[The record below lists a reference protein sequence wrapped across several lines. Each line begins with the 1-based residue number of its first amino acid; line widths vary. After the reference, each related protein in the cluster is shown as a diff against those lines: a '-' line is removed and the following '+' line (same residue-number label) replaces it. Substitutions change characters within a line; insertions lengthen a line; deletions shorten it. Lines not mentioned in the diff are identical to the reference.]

1 MKKADDDHT
10 ATLHVSGFPTEE
22 GFGVR
27 LGWTKIPWEEND
39 DLVEFLLWEGIS

>member
-1 MKKADDDHT
+1 MMIT

>member
-1 MKKADDDHT
+1 MMIT

-27 LGWTKIPWEEND
+27 LGWTRIPWEEND
-39 DLVEFLLWEGIS
+39 DLVEFIL